1 MREHGAAKRAAMR
14 ANWALSSLK
23 DWSDYR
29 RRKAEFK
36 QETRDAG
43 PVHKIE
49 EPVGHRTRHVYKIVD
64 GKALTTF
71 QMDQRWKIVTY
82 IKSMRSPN
90 EPDPPR

>member
-36 QETRDAG
+36 QETRGAG

-49 EPVGHRTRHVYKIVD
+49 EPVGHRTRHVYNIVD
-64 GKALTTF
+64 GNALTTF
-71 QMDQRWKIVTY
+71 QMDQRW
-82 IKSMRSPN
+82 
-90 EPDPPR
+90 